1 VSEFT
6 AVRDVSV
13 SLKELLEHELTNSGN
28 TQLAVPI
35 ELQSP
40 RVLRQKGKIPSIALW
55 LYMMKREPDTLNL
68 PPQRPTSSQVRRR
81 PLPLT
86 LHYLICALHD
96 DPRDEQM
103 LLGKVAQVFHD
114 HSILEP
120 GDLLDSLAGADQLRL
135 VLDAPTLEELSRVWD
150 SLNEP
155 YQLSLAYTVQVVRID
170 SDADAA
176 LRPPVL
182 TSTQLPGVIV
192 GGGQPW
198 RQ

>member
-1 VSEFT
+1 MSDFT
-6 AVRDVSV
+6 AVRDVSR
-13 SLKELLEHELTNSGN
+13 SLQELLDHELTNSGN
-28 TQLAVPI
+28 PQLAVPVH
-35 ELQSP
+35 LHSP
-40 RVLRQKGKIPSIALW
+40 RFLRREGKLPAIALW

-68 PPQRPTSSQVRRR
+68 PPQRPTSSQIRRR

-114 HSILEP
+114 HAILEP
-120 GDLLDSLAGADQLRL
+120 GDLLHSLAGGEQQMRL

-155 YQLSLAYTVQVVRID
+155 YQLSLAYTVQVVHID

-182 TSTQLPGVIV
+182 TSTQQPGVIV
-192 GGGQPW
+192 GGGQP
-198 RQ
+198 